1 MNTEKKRERKI
12 KYKKNKAKKF
22 EENKYLERSRKIR
35 RKILTEKRNKIESLS
50 MKIKEVENLNRRLKR
65 KIQNLETNKLET
77 TVSSDVQPGPSSNSS
92 EGVDT
97 MLMGSVSPASKKRA
111 IRRLKL
117 CTQTPSPMKR
127 YYRLDRKHTYKVL
140 NSIDPLSPLTKCY
153 IS

>member
-1 MNTEKKRERKI
+1 
-12 KYKKNKAKKF
+12 
-22 EENKYLERSRKIR
+22 
-35 RKILTEKRNKIESLS
+35 
-50 MKIKEVENLNRRLKR
+50 MKIKEVENLNQRLKR

-117 CTQTPSPMKR
+117 YTNSKSNE
-127 YYRLDRKHTYKVL
+127 KVL
-140 NSIDPLSPLTKCY
+140 
-153 IS
+153 

>member
-22 EENKYLERSRKIR
+22 VENKYLERFRKIR

-77 TVSSDVQPGPSSNSS
+77 TVSSDVQPGPSSNCS

-97 MLMGSVSPASKKRA
+97 
-111 IRRLKL
+111 I
-117 CTQTPSPMKR
+117 C
-127 YYRLDRKHTYKVL
+127 
-140 NSIDPLSPLTKCY
+140 
-153 IS
+153 